1 MPLSLSLSTGKSVT
15 KDHGYLNVS
24 TSPEVDTLLLNV
36 SSEADTL
43 QPKPATSAKERAE
56 TRPPRPKRK
65 QLARKAECSCC
76 RASTTSP
83 RTSPRVNRSILRGGR
98 QQNIDPGEFE
108 KIYSRSSYLWPL
120 LPIFDHPIW
129 AVFCNKY
136 RKMQVFCI
144 LWIFFDFSK
153 SKNVDFFEIFWK
165 FVEKFSKSMFFRNF
179 FDFKK
184 SKKIQRMKKACIF
197 WYLLKKR
204 AQIGWSKIGRSGQR

>member
-83 RTSPRVNRSILRGGR
+83 RVNRSILRGGR

-129 AVFCNKY
+129 AVFCCKN
-136 RKMQVFCI
+136 RKMQVFCN
-144 LWIFFDFSK
+144 LWFFFDFSK
-153 SKNVDFFEIFWK
+153 SKNFDFFEIF
-165 FVEKFSKSMFFRNF
+165 
-179 FDFKK
+179 
-184 SKKIQRMKKACIF
+184 
-197 WYLLKKR
+197 
-204 AQIGWSKIGRSGQR
+204 